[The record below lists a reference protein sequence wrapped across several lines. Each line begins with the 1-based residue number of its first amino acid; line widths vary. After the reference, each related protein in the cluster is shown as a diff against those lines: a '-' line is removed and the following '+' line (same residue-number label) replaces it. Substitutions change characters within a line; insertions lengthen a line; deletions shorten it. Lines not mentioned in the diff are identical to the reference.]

1 MMELQHFIDHTKLGP
16 YVSKKDIDALIV
28 EGLKY
33 QFKSLC
39 VPTIYVKDVS
49 TALKDS
55 KVLTCTVVGFPHG
68 QHTKEVKAFETKQAI
83 LDGADEIDMVINQS
97 FVKEKNELTCYEDI
111 KAVIDAASGKTV
123 KVILETSNLTDDE
136 IIFACQMATR
146 AGANFVKT
154 STGFS
159 SHGATIH
166 HVKLMKSH
174 ISSNMEVKASGGISS
189 YEDALALIEAG
200 ATRLGTSKGVL
211 LINKEN
217 THGNTTY

>member
-1 MMELQHFIDHTKLGP
+1 MELNQYIDHTKLGP
-16 YVSKKDIDALIV
+16 FVSHQDIDILIN

-39 VPTIYVKDVS
+39 VPTIYVNYVS
-49 TALKDS
+49 KALKQS
-55 KVLTCTVVGFPHG
+55 QVLTCTVIGFPHG
-68 QHTKEVKAFETKQAI
+68 QHTKEVKAFETQQAV

-97 FVKEKNELTCYEDI
+97 YVKEKNTVTCYEDI
-111 KAVIDAASGKTV
+111 KAVVDAAQGKTV

-136 IIFACQMATR
+136 VVFACQMATK

-166 HVKLMKSH
+166 HIKLMKEN
-174 ISSNMEVKASGGISS
+174 IGSNMEVKASGGISS
-189 YEDALALIEAG
+189 YEDAISFIEAG

-211 LINKEN
+211 LIQKEN
-217 THGNTTY
+217 THGNTSY